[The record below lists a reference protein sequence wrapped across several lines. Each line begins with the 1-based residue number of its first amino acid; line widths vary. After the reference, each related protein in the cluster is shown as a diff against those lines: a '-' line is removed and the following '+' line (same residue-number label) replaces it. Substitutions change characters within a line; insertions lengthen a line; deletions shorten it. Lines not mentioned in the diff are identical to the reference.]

1 MEAGK
6 LQWRRQRISGA
17 GQTARRAVQGR
28 IASARKADCV
38 IAPKA
43 PHRAKATICDP
54 AERSQIER
62 RSSGMSKPCRWR
74 QGAGEGELPR
84 RGKRGWPGPYG
95 ACDDAGGGTAKPCRR
110 GCGLMGLFCAE
121 ITAQTRRG
129 DPCGRPEA
137 DSRTRKRATARVAPT
152 GSCRSTDHCT
162 KSDPTTP
169 QSAPP
174 TAPLAQGSLSEGA
187 RRKRHAQNPGAFGRR
202 GCFVR
207 CRALG
212 KMRGS
217 RRRFLRWRRAGRQGW
232 GTSSRREDSGRTR
245 RGCAGR
251 TGRRRSRA
259 ATARR

>member
-174 TAPLAQGSLSEGA
+174 TAPLAQGSHSEGA
-187 RRKRHAQNPGAFGRR
+187 GREWAR
-202 GCFVR
+202 
-207 CRALG
+207 
-212 KMRGS
+212 
-217 RRRFLRWRRAGRQGW
+217 
-232 GTSSRREDSGRTR
+232 
-245 RGCAGR
+245 
-251 TGRRRSRA
+251 GRRRAVGRDDLIPPPCRLRA
-259 ATARR
+259 GENKNTCHPELVEGSGRLRYGVVFLRRWNRTKDYRNREDPSTRLRSLRMTG